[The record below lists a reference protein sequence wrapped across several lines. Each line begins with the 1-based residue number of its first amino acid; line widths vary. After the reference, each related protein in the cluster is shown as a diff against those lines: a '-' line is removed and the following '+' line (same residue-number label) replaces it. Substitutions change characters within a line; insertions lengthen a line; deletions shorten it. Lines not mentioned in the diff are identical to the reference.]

1 MKHKDGC
8 LFSICGVK
16 DLGLGLGSQCGRPP
30 LCYCSLHAPQ
40 KCLLQEA
47 GSARWL
53 LRSPQSLTK
62 YGKEAHSDPPFLTTP
77 SSNVMGKKHLLP
89 LPCLPPTPS
98 NTLLFRLSDSSCKK
112 CLGLYGEEGRQ
123 HCLDFY
129 DSDKDRAVTL
139 IVGGK
144 QGEGCS

>member
-1 MKHKDGC
+1 MQGEG
-8 LFSICGVK
+8 LRPGFGFSTQR
-16 DLGLGLGSQCGRPP
+16 LP
-30 LCYCSLHAPQ
+30 LCYCRRRPRTPEVLAPGGWLSSLA
-40 KCLLQEA
+40 A
-47 GSARWL
+47 
-53 LRSPQSLTK
+53 SLSSEPK

-112 CLGLYGEEGRQ
+112 RLGLYGEEGRQ

>member
-1 MKHKDGC
+1 MSCEDCC
-8 LFSICGVK
+8 LFSICRVWILDALPHHCATAAAKHPRSAPG
-16 DLGLGLGSQCGRPP
+16 GQIS
-30 LCYCSLHAPQ
+30 SLAA
-40 KCLLQEA
+40 C
-47 GSARWL
+47 
-53 LRSPQSLTK
+53 SPQSLTK

-112 CLGLYGEEGRQ
+112 RLGLYGEEGRQ
-123 HCLDFY
+123 CCLDFY
-129 DSDKDRAVTL
+129 DSDKDRAVRL

-144 QGEGCS
+144 